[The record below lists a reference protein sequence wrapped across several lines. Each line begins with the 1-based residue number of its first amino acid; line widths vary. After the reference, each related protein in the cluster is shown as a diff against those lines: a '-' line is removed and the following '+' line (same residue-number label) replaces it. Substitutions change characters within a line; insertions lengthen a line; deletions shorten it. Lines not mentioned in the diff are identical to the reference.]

1 MKNLWRDFRFAGR
14 VLAKSP
20 GATAVAVLALAVGIG
35 VNASCFV
42 WLDAL
47 VLHPLPY
54 PNLERIMTLWETI
67 PKLRAERDAVAP
79 ANFLDWREQSRS
91 FDEIAA
97 YQPWDVNLTGVGDPE
112 RIQACLASPRF
123 FALLGMKPSLGRTFL
138 DDEGEPAR
146 DAVVVLSHGFWQRR
160 FASAPDAVGKQLSLG
175 GRSYTVVGVMPADFD
190 FPLATELW
198 APLPFASEDKSQR
211 AIHHLLVLGR
221 LKSGTPV
228 AQARAEMETIAHRLE
243 QQYPKTNEARSI
255 KIVPVR
261 ELTNNVTDHFV
272 MTLVG
277 AAAFVLLLACA
288 NVANLQ
294 LARATARQQE
304 MAVRAALGAS
314 RFRLA
319 RQLIVESI
327 VIASLGGGLGLWLAA
342 WNVDF
347 QKSSIPAQVLK
358 WVAGMR
364 NLHMDAS
371 VVTFTF
377 AASLVAGILCSL
389 PSIGQLLFGKTT
401 AGLAEALKEGGRT
414 SSDGPGRSRMRS
426 ALVAAEVAL
435 ALVLLVG
442 AGLMVKTFQHML
454 TLNAGFNPKNL
465 LTMSVAL
472 PASQYR
478 GNSQISA
485 FYDRALRGLES
496 IPEVKAAGASGSLG
510 TAEGLYVEGRPEPRP
525 GEPRPTID
533 AVSEHYFLAMGIPVL
548 EGRSISRQDG
558 AESPRVALV
567 SESVARH
574 YWPASDAIGR
584 RIKLGNAQS
593 PWLTVVGVC
602 GDIKDW
608 FTGEPQPAAYVSYF
622 QAPQLSMTLLM
633 RTAGDPMQIANAA
646 RAGIHGV
653 DRNQPVYDLK
663 SMEESISEQTSGVRS
678 AAVTMST
685 YAAIALLLAVT
696 GIYAVIAYSVVQRT
710 HEIGLRLALGAGHG
724 DIVRMVVGQAFRLAA
739 IGLAIGIPVAF
750 ILTRIMASALYGVV
764 SVDALTFVAFTVALA
779 VSALLAGY
787 IPARRAVRVDPMT
800 ALHHE

>member
-1 MKNLWRDFRFAGR
+1 
-14 VLAKSP
+14 
-20 GATAVAVLALAVGIG
+20 
-35 VNASCFV
+35 
-42 WLDAL
+42 
-47 VLHPLPY
+47 
-54 PNLERIMTLWETI
+54 
-67 PKLRAERDAVAP
+67 
-79 ANFLDWREQSRS
+79 
-91 FDEIAA
+91 
-97 YQPWDVNLTGVGDPE
+97 
-112 RIQACLASPRF
+112 
-123 FALLGMKPSLGRTFL
+123 
-138 DDEGEPAR
+138 
-146 DAVVVLSHGFWQRR
+146 
-160 FASAPDAVGKQLSLG
+160 
-175 GRSYTVVGVMPADFD
+175 
-190 FPLATELW
+190 
-198 APLPFASEDKSQR
+198 
-211 AIHHLLVLGR
+211 
-221 LKSGTPV
+221 
-228 AQARAEMETIAHRLE
+228 
-243 QQYPKTNEARSI
+243 
-255 KIVPVR
+255 
-261 ELTNNVTDHFV
+261 
-272 MTLVG
+272 
-277 AAAFVLLLACA
+277 
-288 NVANLQ
+288 
-294 LARATARQQE
+294 
-304 MAVRAALGAS
+304 
-314 RFRLA
+314 
-319 RQLIVESI
+319 
-327 VIASLGGGLGLWLAA
+327 
-342 WNVDF
+342 
-347 QKSSIPAQVLK
+347 
-358 WVAGMR
+358 
-364 NLHMDAS
+364 
-371 VVTFTF
+371 
-377 AASLVAGILCSL
+377 
-389 PSIGQLLFGKTT
+389 
-401 AGLAEALKEGGRT
+401 
-414 SSDGPGRSRMRS
+414 
-426 ALVAAEVAL
+426 VAL

-622 QAPQLSMTLLM
+622 QAPQLSMMLLM